1 MDQEEFSAQLQEL
14 DRLSNLIDIP
24 LDRSMGSQSN
34 HEQLIEYLVTD
45 SMNLR
50 RYSSRL
56 ARIARSFST
65 QLENLKIKCKN
76 LKTRNDQLLTT
87 IERSTRQLEQSEKS
101 LVDSEERV
109 EYLTGIIEEREKV
122 LNKSVKENE
131 KLRLDIN
138 LLQKQLK
145 EKEII
150 ENSQQ
155 KSEKLSIS
163 VINEDFSKKL
173 AEKNLEITKKTKI
186 LEDLMKKVKIFE
198 SDLAVERNNNEILR
212 NQNGNLKNDLFVINS
227 KVNDLKTKNFSL
239 KEKIKDLEEKQED
252 SLKERNELIAKIHEK
267 EEKEKCLEEIETSD
281 HTLDQNFKRNN
292 GRCENLSDFFVSD
305 EIGELDESD
314 YESDNLVF
322 FISTPKMMRDR
333 ICSFD
338 KGEGINIL
346 SPSFLN
352 KKKFVFDEENFENS
366 EKNVLREGDDNGKN
380 DLLSKSALIYHDY
393 QIAHDVENSGY
404 KEPSKMY
411 FLKLVNEIK
420 GNSPFSEQIKKIPT
434 NRLFGDLISRAV
446 PMCFWPDEIRKYLHV
461 KLTPLI

>member
-1 MDQEEFSAQLQEL
+1 
-14 DRLSNLIDIP
+14 
-24 LDRSMGSQSN
+24 
-34 HEQLIEYLVTD
+34 
-45 SMNLR
+45 MNLR

-65 QLENLKIKCKN
+65 QLENLKIKSKN
-76 LKTRNDQLLTT
+76 LKTRNDQLTSSV
-87 IERSTRQLEQSEKS
+87 ERSARQLEQSEKS
-101 LVDSEERV
+101 LLDSEERV
-109 EYLTGIIEEREKV
+109 EYLTGIIEEREKI

-131 KLRLDIN
+131 RLRLDIS

-145 EKEII
+145 EKDMI
-150 ENSQQ
+150 ENSQH

-173 AEKNLEITKKTKI
+173 AEKNLEITKKTKM
-186 LEDLMKKVKIFE
+186 LEDLMRKVKSFE
-198 SDLAVERNNNEILR
+198 SDLTVERNNNEILR

-239 KEKIKDLEEKQED
+239 KEKIKDLEERQED
-252 SLKERNELIAKIHEK
+252 SIKERNELVVKIHEMK
-267 EEKEKCLEEIETSD
+267 EKEKCIEEIETSD
-281 HTLDQNFKRNN
+281 HTLDQNFKRTN

-314 YESDNLVF
+314 YDSDNLVF
-322 FISTPKMMRDR
+322 FISTPKLMRDR
-333 ICSFD
+333 ICSLD
-338 KGEGINIL
+338 RGEGINIL
-346 SPSFLN
+346 SPNVLTR
-352 KKKFVFDEENFENS
+352 KKFVFDDEGFEKS
-366 EKNVLREGDDNGKN
+366 DQRVVREGEDNGQT
-380 DLLSKSALIYHDY
+380 DLLSKSALIYHEY
-393 QIAHDVENSGY
+393 QIAHDIENSGY

-420 GNSPFSEQIKKIPT
+420 GNSPFSDQIKRIPT
-434 NRLFGDLISRAV
+434 NKLFSDLISRAV